1 MCAQDELTGN
11 NTYLSSHCIFANLA
25 CQKKKTQE
33 LKDICPGSQAVLS
46 RMYRRLEHQECF
58 DDQLLVAL
66 NHDNWL
72 LFIFIF
78 EDQSVACL
86 LTANAPN

>member
-11 NTYLSSHCIFANLA
+11 ITYLSSHCIFANLA
-25 CQKKKTQE
+25 CQKKK
-33 LKDICPGSQAVLS
+33 DICPGSQAVLS
-46 RMYRRLEHQECF
+46 RIYRRLEHQECF

-78 EDQSVACL
+78 EGQSVACL